1 MITLWVGAAI
11 GAGMSIAGSIAGGV
25 AAKKQAGAAQ
35 KELEKQRQKNE
46 EWYNRRY
53 NENATQ
59 RGDAQRMLTKTEEM
73 IRQRNKAAQG
83 AQAVMGGTSESVAAA
98 KAANNKA
105 ISDTASN
112 ITASADARKD
122 AIETTYMQN
131 EANFSQQQ
139 QQIHNNRSQAI
150 AGAVQGLAKTGAAIA
165 DSDFDINLGGIGKKE
180 TDETDETDE
189 KTGGE

>member
-1 MITLWVGAAI
+1 MWGAII
-11 GAGMSIAGSIAGGV
+11 GAGLSAAGSIYGGIQASK
-25 AAKKQAGAAQ
+25 AAEASQ
-35 KELEKQRQKNE
+35 KELEKQRQKNQ

-53 NENATQ
+53 NEDATQ
-59 RGDAQRMLTKTEEM
+59 RGDAQRMLTHTEEM
-73 IRQRNKAAQG
+73 IRQRNQAASG

-98 KAANNKA
+98 KDANNKA

-122 AIETTYMQN
+122 AIEATYMQN

-150 AGAVQGLAKTGAAIA
+150 AGAVQGLANTGAAIA
-165 DSDFDINLGGIGKKE
+165 GSDLDNIQLERSFQE
-180 TDETDETDE
+180 R
-189 KTGGE
+189 

>member
-1 MITLWVGAAI
+1 MITLWIGAAI
-11 GAGMSIAGSIAGGV
+11 GAGMSIAGSIYGGV
-25 AAKKQAGAAQ
+25 KASKAANEAANKIEEQRKKNQ
-35 KELEKQRQKNE
+35 

-53 NENATQ
+53 NEDATQ
-59 RGDAQRMLTKTEEM
+59 RGDAQRMLTRTEEL
-73 IRQRNKAAQG
+73 IRQRNQAAQG

-105 ISDTASN
+105 ISDAVLTIAAN
-112 ITASADARKD
+112 ADARKD

-150 AGAVQGLAKTGAAIA
+150 AGAVQGLANTGAAIA
-165 DSDFDINLGGIGKKE
+165 DSDLDDINWKEVFKKDKENGG
-180 TDETDETDE
+180 DA
-189 KTGGE
+189 

>member
-25 AAKKQAGAAQ
+25 AAKKQARAAQ
-35 KELEKQRQKNE
+35 KELEKQRLKNQ

-105 ISDTASN
+105 ISDVASN
-112 ITASADARKD
+112 ITANADARKD

-150 AGAVQGLAKTGAAIA
+150 AGAVQGLANTGAAIA
-165 DSDFDINLGGIGKKE
+165 DSDFDINLGGIGKKKQTKQTE
-180 TDETDETDE
+180 
-189 KTGGE
+189 TGGE

>member
-1 MITLWVGAAI
+1 MITLWIGAAI

-59 RGDAQRMLTKTEEM
+59 RGDAQRMLTRTEEL

-105 ISDTASN
+105 ISDAAAN
-112 ITASADARKD
+112 ITASAEARKD
-122 AIETTYMQN
+122 AIEATYMQN
-131 EANFSQQQ
+131 DNAYNEQMIGVDQAKA
-139 QQIHNNRSQAI
+139 QAI
-150 AGAVQGLAKTGAAIA
+150 AGAVQGIANAGADIA
-165 DSDFDINLGGIGKKE
+165 GATFDVNKDPNINQ
-180 TDETDETDE
+180 
-189 KTGGE
+189 TGG

>member
-1 MITLWVGAAI
+1 MWGAII
-11 GAGMSIAGSIAGGV
+11 GAGLSAVGSITGGI
-25 AAKKQAGAAQ
+25 AAKNQAEAAQ
-35 KELEKQRQKNE
+35 KELEKQRLKNK

-59 RGDAQRMLTKTEEM
+59 RGDAQLMLTRTEEL
-73 IRQRNKAAQG
+73 IRRRNKAAQG

-150 AGAVQGLAKTGAAIA
+150 AGAVQGLANTGAAIA
-165 DSDFDINLGGIGKKE
+165 GSSFSVKKDPYIKE
-180 TDETDETDE
+180 Q
-189 KTGGE
+189 TGGE